1 MTSTPIVVVSKPNG
15 DITMCVDLT
24 KLNQVVQ
31 RELYQMPTVER
42 TLGSFDEGAVCSRL
56 DRKEG
61 AVCSK
66 LDANSI
72 FHQVLLD
79 SNSRKLTTFITSFKV

>member
-42 TLGSFDEGAVCSRL
+42 TLGSFDEGAVCS
-56 DRKEG
+56 
-61 AVCSK
+61 K